1 MTEEASKG
9 GPWPHKKINRHE
21 KAMKK
26 NHKSKE
32 KQTMKTIQYAAVAVM
47 IMSLVA
53 GVPAYAADD
62 VSEAIS
68 QHETLAAQYEAKAVE
83 QDALIAEHVPM
94 NKKYE
99 ERFWMIKKA
108 GKPKNV
114 LDMDK
119 HCTGIVQN
127 ATGLRNEL
135 LEFAKWH
142 RMRAAEL
149 HGQ

>member
-1 MTEEASKG
+1 
-9 GPWPHKKINRHE
+9 
-21 KAMKK
+21 
-26 NHKSKE
+26 
-32 KQTMKTIQYAAVAVM
+32 MKTIQYLAIGVM
-47 IMSLVA
+47 VMGLLA

-62 VSEAIS
+62 TVS
-68 QHETLAAQYEAKAVE
+68 QHEALAAQYEAKAAE
-83 QDALIAEHVPM
+83 QDALIAEHTPM

-114 LDMDK
+114 VDMDK

-149 HGQ
+149 QGQ

>member
-1 MTEEASKG
+1 
-9 GPWPHKKINRHE
+9 
-21 KAMKK
+21 
-26 NHKSKE
+26 
-32 KQTMKTIQYAAVAVM
+32 MKTIQYTAVAIM

-62 VSEAIS
+62 AAEAVG
-68 QHETLAAQYEAKAVE
+68 QHETLAAQYEAKAAE
-83 QDALIAEHVPM
+83 QDALIAEHSPM
-94 NKKYE
+94 SKKYE

-135 LEFAKWH
+135 LEFAQWH

-149 HGQ
+149 QGQ

>member
-1 MTEEASKG
+1 
-9 GPWPHKKINRHE
+9 
-21 KAMKK
+21 MKK
-26 NHKSKE
+26 
-32 KQTMKTIQYAAVAVM
+32 IQYAVVAVM
-47 IMSLVA
+47 VVSLLA

-62 VSEAIS
+62 VSEAVS
-68 QHETLAAQYEAKAVE
+68 QHETLAAQYEAKAAE
-83 QDALIAEHVPM
+83 QDALIAEHTPM

-127 ATGLRNEL
+127 ATALRNEF

-142 RMRAAEL
+142 RMSAAEL
-149 HGQ
+149 QGQ